1 MKFVDQ
7 QIKLIVENID
17 PPTTRESRHGALL
30 PNTCRALVVGPSGCD
45 VDGVQLF
52 TFHENDEVIPP
63 EKALPDSVFIFDDI
77 LCENQNIQD
86 ETNLKHVYMEHCS
99 GDMNYPE
106 FKEFCTL
113 CWSKGRFNF
122 VVISKDCER
131 DNGRYRHEDDSTV
144 LNELVIAK
152 ENIKRKFEA
161 LKRGDADIQSYVS
174 QTFKPI
180 IEPLNK
186 LHNQSPTTQ
195 TSEAGNDNDIS
206 NAIED
211 LATDNR
217 TGTYRSLEECEKDKI
232 YGPRK
237 KSDGVIKLG
246 HEEVKFKN
254 NEIIINDS
262 SYQLTP
268 GLVELL
274 YSRYPMQYTDS
285 DLNTYKSILIQTS
298 AHLTLDGTK
307 MKHGGAKYKQ
317 IICKLFS
324 SGTGVQLQKHN
335 LVYWND
341 SNELVDRLRLLL
353 ASQSAGNTE
362 VSNEIL
368 SIFEE
373 LYESVTGAMSKILI
387 SRSPKLLQVDNGKE
401 FYNLKFDMLMTK
413 HNIKKYSTYSTTKA
427 CFVERFNR
435 TLKTNMYRE
444 FTAQGS
450 HKWLSILPILTDN
463 YNNSKHR
470 TIGMT
475 PVQAEENPALLTLK
489 QRTIVN
495 RKVKFH
501 VGDKVRISTQKG
513 VFTKGFLPNWST
525 EIFTI
530 VKINKTEPPT
540 YQLHHY
546 HDEPIAGCF
555 YTEEISKTNFPNDYL
570 IEKIIRK
577 KGNQIY
583 VKWIGQQQ
591 VFY

>member
-7 QIKLIVENID
+7 QIKLTVENVD
-17 PPTTRESRHGALL
+17 PPTTRELRHGALL
-30 PNTCRALVVGPSGCD
+30 PNTCRALVVGPSGC
-45 VDGVQLF
+45 
-52 TFHENDEVIPP
+52 
-63 EKALPDSVFIFDDI
+63 
-77 LCENQNIQD
+77 
-86 ETNLKHVYMEHCS
+86 
-99 GDMNYPE
+99 
-106 FKEFCTL
+106 
-113 CWSKGRFNF
+113 
-122 VVISKDCER
+122 
-131 DNGRYRHEDDSTV
+131 EDDSTV

-174 QTFKPI
+174 KTFEPI
-180 IEPLNK
+180 IKPLNK
-186 LHNQSPTTQ
+186 LHNQSPTPQ

-217 TGTYRSLEECEKDKI
+217 KELS
-232 YGPRK
+232 
-237 KSDGVIKLG
+237 G

-254 NEIIINDS
+254 NEIIINAS

-274 YSRYPMQYTDS
+274 FSRYTDS

-307 MKHGGAKYKQ
+307 IKQGGAKYKQ

-324 SGTGVQLQKHN
+324 SGTGVQLQTHN

-341 SNELVDRLRLLL
+341 PNELVDRLRLLL
-353 ASQSAGNTE
+353 ASQSAGNTG

-373 LYESVTGAMSKILI
+373 LYES
-387 SRSPKLLQVDNGKE
+387 
-401 FYNLKFDMLMTK
+401 
-413 HNIKKYSTYSTTKA
+413 
-427 CFVERFNR
+427 
-435 TLKTNMYRE
+435 
-444 FTAQGS
+444 
-450 HKWLSILPILTDN
+450 DN

-475 PVQAEENPALLTLK
+475 PVQAEENPALVTLK

-540 YQLHHY
+540 YQLHDY
-546 HDEPIAGCF
+546 HDEPIAAD
-555 YTEEISKTNFPNDYL
+555 TETWTHQHFILKHISLKQDAKSRSVNNWLERLQHGLSLEYGDIEYGEIQ
-570 IEKIIRK
+570 KIFQSLTFDR
-577 KGNQIY
+577 IY
-583 VKWIGQQQ
+583 VKGLQKQKIIEKFMPHAT
-591 VFY
+591 VFNIENLECPRLCQLNGDFG